1 MDGKADWLAHGLPRE
16 GETAGVAN
24 AGELADP
31 DPPSCALSDDA
42 AVVRARLE
50 GSRYGYCLVLGE
62 RRVVLGR
69 VRRSVL
75 DSAPE
80 GARAEQLMEPGPSTV
95 RPHKPASE
103 LLERLENEG
112 LESMIVTTP
121 GGCLFGVFHRADAER
136 TAERA

>member
-16 GETAGVAN
+16 GETARVPN

-31 DPPSCALSDDA
+31 DPPSCALSDDV

-50 GSRYGYCLVLGE
+50 GSRYGDCLVLGE

-69 VRRSVL
+69 VRRSAL
-75 DSAPE
+75 DSAP
-80 GARAEQLMEPGPSTV
+80 ADTRAEQLMEAGPSTV
-95 RPHKPASE
+95 RPHKPVSE
-103 LLERLENEG
+103 LLERLEKEE

-121 GGCLFGVFHRADAER
+121 GGCLVGVFHRADAER
-136 TAERA
+136 PAGGG